1 MKKTHITLYLTNE
14 MRQALKRA
22 VEENK
27 RGDNQN
33 QIINK
38 FIEKGLKDEY
48 GIDLIKD
55 NKKDN

>member
-14 MRQALKRA
+14 MRQALKKA
-22 VEENK
+22 VEANT

-38 FIEKGLKDEY
+38 FIEKGLKSEY

-55 NKKDN
+55 NKEDN